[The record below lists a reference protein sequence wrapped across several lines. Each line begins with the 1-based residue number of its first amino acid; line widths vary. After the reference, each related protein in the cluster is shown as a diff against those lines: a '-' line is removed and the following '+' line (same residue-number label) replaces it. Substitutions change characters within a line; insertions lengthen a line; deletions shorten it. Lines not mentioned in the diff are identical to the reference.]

1 MALHLK
7 VINESL
13 FGSLKDHC
21 ELLSKLLYGAIK
33 ANRTAAFNRP

>member
-7 VINESL
+7 VINEGL

-21 ELLSKLLYGAIK
+21 ELLAKLLQGAIQT
-33 ANRTAAFNRP
+33 NRTAALNRS